1 MDRLFLIKT
10 KGLMYEFWYD
20 VITPMYKDKA
30 NLCYMDTDSFVIDIQ
45 TDDVFKDFEKIVH
58 KWFDKSAYGDNI
70 DKPITKKLNKRSLEN
85 LRMNEML
92 TYLLNLLQ

>member
-1 MDRLFLIKT
+1 
-10 KGLMYEFWYD
+10 MYEFWYD

-45 TDDVFKDFEKIVH
+45 TDDVFKYFEKIVH